1 MSLNLDLKDPE
12 WITLLKAERASGK
25 SVSAIAREVD
35 MPRSSVSMLISDTYP
50 AASLDL
56 VTRKHGAAVVLKY
69 RAQVLCPYLHRGI
82 SPQDCAS
89 FAAAPMST
97 SNPDKLRHWNAC
109 RRCAQ
114 NPKGGRDA

>member
-12 WITLLKAERASGK
+12 WLALLKAERAAGK
-25 SVSAIAREVD
+25 SVSEIAREVE
-35 MPRSSVSMLISDTYP
+35 MPRSSVSMLISGTYP

-56 VTRKHGAAVVLKY
+56 VSRKHGAAVVLKY
-69 RAQVLCPYLHRGI
+69 RAQVLCPYLRRGI
-82 SPQDCAS
+82 APQDCAG

-114 NPKGGRDA
+114 NPKGGHNA